1 MEIPRGLICQS
12 CAMPMEDEADFG
24 RNRDGL
30 INKLYCKF
38 CYQDGEFTM
47 PDLTLEEQ
55 IERLVELATQ
65 RMGMTEEDARAM
77 AGKALPNLQRWQ
89 TVSAG

>member
-1 MEIPRGLICQS
+1 
-12 CAMPMEDEADFG
+12 MPMEGEPDFG
-24 RNRDGL
+24 TNRDGL

-38 CYQDGEFTM
+38 CYQGGEFTM
-47 PDLTLEEQ
+47 QDLTLEEQ

-89 TVSAG
+89 TTATT